1 MTKEKVTPR
10 EVAVALPFC
19 RDQDGAVHICLV
31 TSRKHDGKYVLPKGG
46 VEKSDAD
53 SRSAAIREMW
63 EEAGLRP
70 SAQQQQPGPSN
81 SIRDHKPHKHSPSP
95 DPSSDDFV
103 PRAVYTAHQVQIER
117 GAAGEESQWPEM
129 DERARAWFPL
139 DVACEKTAWRGDI
152 GQLLRAAQF

>member
-1 MTKEKVTPR
+1 METRNERMLIDCVVTPR

-63 EEAGLRP
+63 EEGELLCSR
-70 SAQQQQPGPSN
+70 
-81 SIRDHKPHKHSPSP
+81 
-95 DPSSDDFV
+95 
-103 PRAVYTAHQVQIER
+103 TQVE
-117 GAAGEESQWPEM
+117 ATHGE
-129 DERARAWFPL
+129 
-139 DVACEKTAWRGDI
+139 
-152 GQLLRAAQF
+152 